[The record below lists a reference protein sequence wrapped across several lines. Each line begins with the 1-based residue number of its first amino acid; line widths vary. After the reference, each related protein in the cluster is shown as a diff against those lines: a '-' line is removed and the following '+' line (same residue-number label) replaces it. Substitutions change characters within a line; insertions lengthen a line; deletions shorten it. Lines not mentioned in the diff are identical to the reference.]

1 MMKNVMIASVIAS
14 LTATASLAGGIAE
27 PIVTVAPAAPVV
39 VAAPVVMTNDWS
51 GFYAGAQVGFG
62 QLETE
67 FGVES
72 ADSDEDLTSYGVQAG
87 YLYDLGKFVVGA
99 EAAYAQLDVDGF
111 DDNAD
116 VLRAGVIAG
125 YDAGRFL
132 PYLTAGYANV
142 DANAAGEDDGYY
154 YGAGVDYAVTS
165 NVRVG
170 VEYLEH
176 KFDNFNETGN
186 DLTAKTT
193 SLKVSYVF

>member
-1 MMKNVMIASVIAS
+1 MIASVIAS
-14 LTATASLAGGIAE
+14 LTATASFAGGIAE

-62 QLETE
+62 DVE
-67 FGVES
+67 FSGDAIPS
-72 ADSDEDLTSYGVQAG
+72 ASEDLTSYGVQAG
-87 YLYDLGKFVVGA
+87 YLYDLGKFVVGG
-99 EAAYAQLDVDGF
+99 EVAYANLDLDET
-111 DDNAD
+111 DSDAYA
-116 VLRAGVIAG
+116 LRAGVIAG

-132 PYLTAGYANV
+132 PYLTAGYANLNI
-142 DANAAGEDDGYY
+142 DDGAADVNDGGYY

-176 KFDNFNETGN
+176 EFDNFDDSGN
-186 DLTAKTT
+186 DIKASTT

>member
-1 MMKNVMIASVIAS
+1 MKNVMIASVVAS
-14 LTATASLAGGIAE
+14 LTATASFAGGIAE
-27 PIVTVAPAAPVV
+27 PVMTVAPAAPVA

-62 QLETE
+62 QLEAE
-67 FGVES
+67 LDDVS
-72 ADSDEDLTSYGVQAG
+72 ADEDLTAYGVQGG

-99 EAAYAQLDVDGF
+99 EAAYTQLDVDGA

-132 PYLTAGYANV
+132 PYVTAGYANV
-142 DANAAGEDDGYY
+142 DADGVDDDGYY

-165 NVRVG
+165 KVRVG

-176 KFDNFNETGN
+176 KFDNFDDSGN

>member
-14 LTATASLAGGIAE
+14 LTATASFAGGIAE

-62 QLETE
+62 EGELSP
-67 FGVES
+67 S
-72 ADSDEDLTSYGVQAG
+72 ASEDLTSYGVQGG
-87 YLYDLGKFVVGA
+87 YLYDLGKFVVGG
-99 EAAYAQLDVDGF
+99 EVAYANLDLDET
-111 DDNAD
+111 DSDAYA
-116 VLRAGVIAG
+116 LRAGVIAG

-132 PYLTAGYANV
+132 PYLTGGYANLNTDNGTADV
-142 DANAAGEDDGYY
+142 NDGGYY

-176 KFDNFNETGN
+176 KFDNFNDST
-186 DLTAKTT
+186 DDVSAQTT

>member
-14 LTATASLAGGIAE
+14 LTATASFAGGIAE

-62 QLETE
+62 EGELSP
-67 FGVES
+67 S
-72 ADSDEDLTSYGVQAG
+72 ASEDLTSYGVQGG
-87 YLYDLGKFVVGA
+87 YLYDLGKFVVGG
-99 EAAYAQLDVDGF
+99 EVAYANLDLDET
-111 DDNAD
+111 DSDAYA
-116 VLRAGVIAG
+116 LRAGVIAG

-132 PYLTAGYANV
+132 PYLTGGYANL
-142 DANAAGEDDGYY
+142 NTDDGTADVNDGGYY

-176 KFDNFNETGN
+176 EFDNFNDTGN
-186 DLTAKTT
+186 DYKASTT

>member
-1 MMKNVMIASVIAS
+1 MKNVMIASVVAS
-14 LTATASLAGGIAE
+14 LTATASFAGGIAE
-27 PIVTVAPAAPVV
+27 PVMTVAPAAPVA

-62 QLETE
+62 Q
-67 FGVES
+67 VEAELGDES
-72 ADSDEDLTSYGVQAG
+72 IDEDLTSYGVQAG
-87 YLYDLGKFVVGA
+87 YLYDLGKFVVGG
-99 EAAYAQLDVDGF
+99 EAAYGQLDVDGA

-132 PYLTAGYANV
+132 PYVTAGYANLDTDGV
-142 DANAAGEDDGYY
+142 DDDGYY

-165 NVRVG
+165 KVRVG

-176 KFDNFNETGN
+176 KFDNFDNSDI

>member
-1 MMKNVMIASVIAS
+1 MKNVMIASVIAS
-14 LTATASLAGGIAE
+14 LTATASFAGGIAE

-62 QLETE
+62 DVE
-67 FGVES
+67 FS
-72 ADSDEDLTSYGVQAG
+72 PTASEDLTSYGVQAG
-87 YLYDLGKFVVGA
+87 YLYDLGKFVVGG
-99 EAAYAQLDVDGF
+99 EVAYANLDLDET
-111 DDNAD
+111 DSDAYA
-116 VLRAGVIAG
+116 LRAGVIAG

-132 PYLTAGYANV
+132 PYLTAGYANLNIDNGTADV
-142 DANAAGEDDGYY
+142 NDGGYY

-176 KFDNFNETGN
+176 KFDNFNDST
-186 DLTAKTT
+186 DDVSAQTT

>member
-1 MMKNVMIASVIAS
+1 MKNVMIASVVAS
-14 LTATASLAGGIAE
+14 LTATASFAGGIAE
-27 PIVTVAPAAPVV
+27 PVMTVAPAAPVA

-62 QLETE
+62 QLEAE
-67 FGVES
+67 LDDVS
-72 ADSDEDLTSYGVQAG
+72 ADEDLTAYGVQGG

-99 EAAYAQLDVDGF
+99 EAAYAQLDVDGL
-111 DDNAD
+111 DDKAD

-165 NVRVG
+165 KVRVG

-176 KFDNFNETGN
+176 KFDNFDDSGN

>member
-1 MMKNVMIASVIAS
+1 MKNVMIAGVVAS
-14 LTATASLAGGIAE
+14 LTATASFAGGIAE
-27 PIVTVAPAAPVV
+27 PVMTTAPAAPVA

-62 QLETE
+62 QLEAEFDDGTE
-67 FGVES
+67 VE
-72 ADSDEDLTSYGVQAG
+72 DEDLTSYGVQAG

-99 EAAYAQLDVDGF
+99 EAAYAQLDIDGL

-116 VLRAGVIAG
+116 VLRAGVVAG

-132 PYLTAGYANV
+132 PYVTAGYANV
-142 DANAAGEDDGYY
+142 DTNAIGEDDGYY

-176 KFDNFNETGN
+176 KFDNFEDAGI

-193 SLKVSYVF
+193 SLKVSYAF

>member
-1 MMKNVMIASVIAS
+1 MKNVMIASVVAS
-14 LTATASLAGGIAE
+14 LTATASFAGGIAE
-27 PIVTVAPAAPVV
+27 PVMTVAPAAPVA

-67 FGVES
+67 FGDDS
-72 ADSDEDLTSYGVQAG
+72 ADSDEDLTAYGVQAG

-99 EAAYAQLDVDGF
+99 EAAYAQLDVDGL
-111 DDNAD
+111 DDKAD

-132 PYLTAGYANV
+132 PYVTAGYANV
-142 DANAAGEDDGYY
+142 DADGVDDDGYY

-165 NVRVG
+165 KVRVG

-176 KFDNFNETGN
+176 KFDNFNDSDV

>member
-1 MMKNVMIASVIAS
+1 MKNVMIASVIAS
-14 LTATASLAGGIAE
+14 LTATASFAGGIAE

-62 QLETE
+62 EGELSP
-67 FGVES
+67 S
-72 ADSDEDLTSYGVQAG
+72 ASEDLTSYGVQGG
-87 YLYDLGKFVVGA
+87 YLYDLGKFVVGG
-99 EAAYAQLDVDGF
+99 EVAYANLDLDET
-111 DDNAD
+111 DSDAYA
-116 VLRAGVIAG
+116 LRAGVIAG

-132 PYLTAGYANV
+132 PYLTGGYANLNTDNGTADV
-142 DANAAGEDDGYY
+142 NDGGYY

-176 KFDNFNETGN
+176 KFDNFNDST
-186 DLTAKTT
+186 DDVSAQTT